1 MEKANQ
7 QSSVPKWCW
16 SRNYMRKI
24 LTAIKLL
31 QKTNI
36 NIVEMNRKIKL
47 SAKEIGKIKKN
58 QVNFRTKSKIIKIV
72 KYSNGNYKVLS
83 EPEDRSTEII

>member
-1 MEKANQ
+1 
-7 QSSVPKWCW
+7 
-16 SRNYMRKI
+16 MRKI

-83 EPEDRSTEII
+83 EPEDRSTEIIKCENQKEQNILKS

>member
-1 MEKANQ
+1 
-7 QSSVPKWCW
+7 
-16 SRNYMRKI
+16 MRKI

-47 SAKEIGKIKKN
+47 SAKQIGKIKKN
-58 QVNFRTKSKIIKIV
+58 QVNFRTKSKIIKIL

>member
-1 MEKANQ
+1 
-7 QSSVPKWCW
+7 
-16 SRNYMRKI
+16 MRKI

-31 QKTNI
+31 QQTNI

>member
-1 MEKANQ
+1 
-7 QSSVPKWCW
+7 
-16 SRNYMRKI
+16 MRKI